1 MFDKKYFYDQTLSL
15 WIEPQ
20 NLQFE
25 SDGEIQIK
33 YIKDDKDNVIMES
46 DSEDFDQKAKMQ
58 KIPIIYN
65 SDESEEGKSGVEEE
79 TEKKQYSLRLTV
91 TSCQNVNPNLSEF
104 VCCRDAKTDG
114 EDIIDINISVEK
126 LW

>member
-33 YIKDDKDNVIMES
+33 YIKDYKDNVIMES

-114 EDIIDINISVEK
+114 EDIIDINISVQK

>member
-33 YIKDDKDNVIMES
+33 YIKDYKDNVIMES

-65 SDESEEGKSGVEEE
+65 SDESEEGKSGVEKE

>member
-33 YIKDDKDNVIMES
+33 YIKDYKDNVIMES
-46 DSEDFDQKAKMQ
+46 DSEEFDQKAKMQ

-91 TSCQNVNPNLSEF
+91 TSWQNVNPNLSEF

>member
-33 YIKDDKDNVIMES
+33 YIKDYKDNVIMES
-46 DSEDFDQKAKMQ
+46 DSEEFDQKAKMQ

>member
-33 YIKDDKDNVIMES
+33 YIKDYKDNVIMES

>member
-33 YIKDDKDNVIMES
+33 YIKDYKDNVIMES

-65 SDESEEGKSGVEEE
+65 SDESEGGKSGVEEE

>member
-33 YIKDDKDNVIMES
+33 YIKDYKDNVIMES

-114 EDIIDINISVEK
+114 ENIIDINISVEK